1 MKLHRV
7 IAVACLGL
15 ALAVPARARA
25 ETDPAETLRKAAEV
39 CREQF
44 GSGELADVLKRLD
57 ILQEAGL
64 SYQPSLT
71 VPLKGSQ
78 ACKDSTQVQV
88 VLGMLT
94 FDTSYAL
101 VFGKKKEFFDTL
113 QYMNTEISSR
123 LKEDFLHS
131 GGMVNASSR
140 LVAEDFTKPE
150 NVEKYR
156 DAFQKQFD
164 LLVDKIAVRPE
175 AMAWLLDRWYGV
187 ELEAWH
193 LACSLSLH
201 EKWGEV
207 LSRLFAQRMRRLE
220 KVDRSLQ
227 ALKDS
232 KYADLVRQPER
243 SRLLGDIRNIY
254 QKKKGQLDRSD
265 IRAILDKVDTARAEF
280 LKPCR

>member
-1 MKLHRV
+1 MKTHRA
-7 IAVACLGL
+7 IATASLVL
-15 ALAVPARARA
+15 ALAVANQARA
-25 ETDPAETLRKAAEV
+25 ETDPAETLRKAAQV
-39 CREQF
+39 CKEQF
-44 GSGELADVLKRLD
+44 GSGELADVLKRVNL
-57 ILQEAGL
+57 LREAGL
-64 SYQPSLT
+64 SYQPNLTVSLT
-71 VPLKGSQ
+71 GSQ
-78 ACKDSTQVQV
+78 ACKDSTQMQV

-101 VFGKKKEFFDTL
+101 AFGKKKEFFDTL
-113 QYMNTEISSR
+113 QYMNGEISSR
-123 LKEDFLHS
+123 LKEDFLSS

-150 NVEKYR
+150 NLEKYR
-156 DAFQKQFD
+156 EAFQKQFD
-164 LLVDKIAVRPE
+164 LMVDKIAVRPE

-201 EKWGEV
+201 QKWGDA
-207 LSRLFAQRMRRLE
+207 LSQLFVQRMRRLE
-220 KVDRSLQ
+220 KVDLSLQ

-243 SRLLGDIRNIY
+243 NRLLGEIRDIYR
-254 QKKKGQLDRSD
+254 KKKGQLDRSD
-265 IRAILDKVDTARAEF
+265 LRAILDKVDTARAEF

>member
-1 MKLHRV
+1 MKVHRF
-7 IAVACLGL
+7 IATAILGL
-15 ALAVPARARA
+15 SLSAATPARA
-25 ETDPAETLRKAAEV
+25 ETDPAETLRKAAQV
-39 CREQF
+39 CKEQF

-57 ILQEAGL
+57 LIQEAGL

-78 ACKDSTQVQV
+78 ACKDSTQKQV

-101 VFGKKKEFFDTL
+101 AFGRKKEFFDTL

-123 LKEDFLHS
+123 LKEDFLSS
-131 GGMVNASSR
+131 GGMVNAASR
-140 LVAEDFTKPE
+140 LVAEDFTRKE

-164 LLVDKIAVRPE
+164 LLVDRIAVRPE

-201 EKWGEV
+201 EKWGDA
-207 LSRLFAQRMRRLE
+207 LSQLFVQRMRRLE
-220 KVDRSLQ
+220 KVDRCLQ

-232 KYADLVRQPER
+232 KYASLVNQPER
-243 SRLLGDIRNIY
+243 SRLLGEIRNIY

-265 IRAILDKVDTARAEF
+265 IRAILDKVDAVRAEL
-280 LKPCR
+280 LKPCP